1 MNIKLIE
8 SKYTHHLTRYV
19 SACDTRNVDMAG
31 DMRRVQLTFELD
43 IKLTMSVTKMLPG
56 HIQGMRG
63 GVGRLT
69 CQSCL
74 ESLSIN
80 FNFFSLAES
89 GCRI

>member
-43 IKLTMSVTKMLPG
+43 IKLTMSVSKMLLLPG
-56 HIQGMRG
+56 HIQGMG
-63 GVGRLT
+63 EGWDV
-69 CQSCL
+69 
-74 ESLSIN
+74 
-80 FNFFSLAES
+80 
-89 GCRI
+89 

>member
-43 IKLTMSVTKMLPG
+43 IKLTMSVSKMLPG
-56 HIQGMRG
+56 RIQGMETLSG
-63 GVGRLT
+63 GGT
-69 CQSCL
+69 SDMS
-74 ESLSIN
+74 ELSRELVN
-80 FNFFSLAES
+80 
-89 GCRI
+89 